1 MVELKNKARV
11 RQTIITCGFSMLHI
25 VCLNGSEVPDVFS
38 FTNSTATYPSGSPS
52 IGHRDLEKILTSP
65 DVQFFDKAVALKLLV
80 LKDSVGRTCIL

>member
-52 IGHRDLEKILTSP
+52 IGHRDLQLEKILTSP
-65 DVQFFDKAVALKLLV
+65 DVQFFDKMCSSLTRL
-80 LKDSVGRTCIL
+80 